1 MILGKPK
8 KEENYICVNSE
19 IAEKLHILGF
29 IPSYREIGKDNIYFL
44 KTEELCNSLEEVL
57 CE

>member
-19 IAEKLHILGF
+19 IAEKLHRVGF
-29 IPSYREIGKDNIYFL
+29 IPSYREVNKDNIYFL
-44 KTEELCNSLEEVL
+44 KTEELCEMLEVL